1 LKNLKSI
8 TFNEYM
14 NKFIIN
20 ILIIF
25 YINYKIINL
34 INKRWLQNN
43 QLTGSIPES
52 IGKLTNLEDL

>member
-1 LKNLKSI
+1 MKNLKSI